1 MIENLFMSVGAM
13 KASTSWLYTQL
24 KDHSDIYF
32 PPQKEIHYFSHVRQ
46 QCDFESRDN
55 RVRALASYLDQQNG
69 YPGDFVEDNVT
80 DFKWFGR
87 YAAQHEVDDRWYQSL
102 YQDSG
107 TAKYCADFSNL
118 NGCLDEAGWQLVR
131 ANTNNIRA
139 IYVLRDPL
147 ERVWSHYKFEL
158 AWNGLAHEISH
169 EYFKR
174 FQETLDQEWFW
185 KHARY
190 DEIVKNLRS
199 FLANHELRIFYF
211 EDFRR
216 TPREAL
222 ARVCDFL
229 EIEHQ
234 FPAIDNA
241 SDKVNSSPD
250 VPIPDEF
257 LVYLADRLQPVYDE
271 LDKLG
276 INHVGWRRHE
286 QSLAAISRR
295 SQRVTASDYY
305 SEDPL
310 VLRALIDKYEK
321 ELSSLGT
328 MLGSR
333 AEEITSLRQ
342 LSQKY
347 EKRILEQ
354 DRIISDL
361 NRRAAASDSTMFETH
376 AADYDVAQTA
386 IGSAFSDQIAMVGNE
401 KKFVPAPDDRS
412 DATKNATLIG
422 MSLDSAITPSDGGQL
437 LSSSSVGSAGA
448 TGQIVASDIHGPDS
462 GTP

>member
-1 MIENLFMSVGAM
+1 MIENLFLSVGAM

-46 QCDFESRDN
+46 HCDFESRDN

-80 DFKWFGR
+80 EFKWFGR

-102 YQDSG
+102 YQDAGS
-107 TAKYCADFSNL
+107 AKYCADFSNL
-118 NGCLDEAGWQLVR
+118 NSCLDESGWQLVR
-131 ANTNNIRA
+131 ANAKNIRA
-139 IYVLRDPL
+139 VYVLRDPL

-169 EYFKR
+169 EYFQR
-174 FQETLDQEWFW
+174 FQETLEQEWFW

-190 DEIVKNLRS
+190 DEIIKNLRK
-199 FLANHELRIFYF
+199 FLADYELRIFYF
-211 EDFRR
+211 EDFRKAPQE
-216 TPREAL
+216 TL
-222 ARVCDFL
+222 ASLCDFL

-241 SDKVNSSPD
+241 SDKVNSSPE
-250 VPIPDEF
+250 VSIPDEF

-271 LDKLG
+271 LDRLG
-276 INHVGWRRHE
+276 IGHAGWRRHE
-286 QSLAAISRR
+286 QRMAAISRR
-295 SQRVTASDYY
+295 SRRAAASDYY

-310 VLRALIDKYEK
+310 VLRTLIDNCEK
-321 ELSSLGT
+321 ELGSLGT

-333 AEEITSLRQ
+333 AEEIARLRQ
-342 LSQKY
+342 LNLNY
-347 EKRILEQ
+347 EERIMEQ

-361 NRRAAASDSTMFETH
+361 SRSTGASESTTFEEDT
-376 AADYDVAQTA
+376 ADTKATSVALGIPFSVENLITECDQTFTPTPDEATA
-386 IGSAFSDQIAMVGNE
+386 I
-401 KKFVPAPDDRS
+401 
-412 DATKNATLIG
+412 TKDISLIG
-422 MSLDSAITPSDGGQL
+422 MSLESAITSDTR
-437 LSSSSVGSAGA
+437 GSDNGA
-448 TGQIVASDIHGPDS
+448 S
-462 GTP
+462 